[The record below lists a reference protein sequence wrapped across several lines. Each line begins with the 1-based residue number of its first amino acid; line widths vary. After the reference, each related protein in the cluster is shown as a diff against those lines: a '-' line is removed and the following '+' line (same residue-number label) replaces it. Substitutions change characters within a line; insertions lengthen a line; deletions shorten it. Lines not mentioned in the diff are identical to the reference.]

1 MKVEKRKALEQQKPP
16 KADTCPSCHGIRKLK
31 PKPSIKPVKGKENED
46 PTSLVK
52 SETSQLGSKSKGIA
66 LSESLVTGAYGD
78 RHLVPS
84 LATHVTEITLEHVV
98 EAFKKK
104 RRLKFVT
111 SDLRLALKKKLKHY
125 QDQIKEELI
134 YIK

>member
-31 PKPSIKPVKGKENED
+31 PKPVKGKENED

-111 SDLRLALKKKLKHY
+111 SDLRLALQKKLKHY